1 MNPQNNW
8 NNQPYPD
15 NFNLPYGDIPTR
27 PNGPN
32 SPYGNRPNPD
42 SFGFP
47 DFPLNR
53 PGGPGPGNG
62 YNRWNINFSK
72 YFLKRK
78 RCLTR
83 PTCRNT
89 KNILFWNFYPENLQT
104 CQDFSMMEK

>member
-15 NFNLPYGDIPTR
+15 NFNLPYGDNPTR

-62 YNRWNINFSK
+62 YNR
-72 YFLKRK
+72 
-78 RCLTR
+78 
-83 PTCRNT
+83 
-89 KNILFWNFYPENLQT
+89 
-104 CQDFSMMEK
+104 